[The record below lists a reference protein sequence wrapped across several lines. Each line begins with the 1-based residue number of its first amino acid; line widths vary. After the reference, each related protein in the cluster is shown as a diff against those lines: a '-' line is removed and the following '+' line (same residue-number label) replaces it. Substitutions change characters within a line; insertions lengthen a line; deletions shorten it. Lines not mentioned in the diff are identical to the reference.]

1 MDINTLKLNY
11 KTLIYPS
18 AVGLASLIIIIFVIV
33 PQLQSFL
40 SGQDDLKLKQAR
52 LNTLEVKAKELESFD
67 QDAYTEKLLNAFY
80 YLPVDKDYSNII
92 GIFRELTASAGMSL
106 TSLHPGSAT
115 AESSYLVKADIV
127 GQVSSLGAMLEAIE
141 KSPRVMKLES
151 VETSTSTSGLLNAT
165 LTVSVYYASPPQSL
179 GAVDAPLPKLTEGDQ
194 VVLSS
199 LIPPSAQSS
208 STTII
213 LPSGKSNP
221 FE

>member
-1 MDINTLKLNY
+1 MDINTLKLHY
-11 KTLIYPS
+11 KTIIYPLT
-18 AVGLASLIIIIFVIV
+18 VGIASLVLIIFVII
-33 PQLQSFL
+33 PQLQGFIT
-40 SGQDDLKLKQAR
+40 GQDDLKTKQAR
-52 LNTLEVKAKELESFD
+52 LDVLEVKAKELESFN
-67 QDAYTEKLLNAFY
+67 QEAYTEKLLNAFY

-106 TSLHPGSAT
+106 NSLHPGSGPA
-115 AESSYLVKADIV
+115 ANSYSVKADIV

-151 VETSTSTSGLLNAT
+151 VETSTPTSGLLNAT
-165 LTVSVYYASPPQSL
+165 LTVSVYYAAPPQSL
-179 GAVDAPLPKLTEGDQ
+179 GAIDVPLPKLTEQDQ

-199 LIPPSAQSS
+199 LTPPSAQSS

>member
-1 MDINTLKLNY
+1 MDINTLKSNY

-18 AVGLASLIIIIFVIV
+18 VVGLASLIIIIFVIV
-33 PQLQSFL
+33 PQLQGFL

-52 LNTLEVKAKELESFD
+52 LNTLEVKAKELESFN
-67 QDAYTEKLLNAFY
+67 QEAYTEKLLNAFY

-106 TSLHPGSAT
+106 NSLHPGSGPA
-115 AESSYLVKADIV
+115 ANSYSVKADIV
-127 GQVSSLGAMLEAIE
+127 GQTSSLGAMLEAIE

-151 VETSTSTSGLLNAT
+151 VETSTSTSGLNAT
-165 LTVSVYYASPPQSL
+165 LTVSVYYDAPPQSL
-179 GAVDAPLPKLTEGDQ
+179 GAIDVPLPKLTEQDQ

-199 LIPPSAQSS
+199 LTPPSAQSG
-208 STTII
+208 STTIV

-221 FE
+221 F

>member
-1 MDINTLKLNY
+1 MDINTLKSNY

-18 AVGLASLIIIIFVIV
+18 VVGLASLIIIIFVIV
-33 PQLQSFL
+33 PQLQGFL

-52 LNTLEVKAKELESFD
+52 LNTLEVKAKELESFN
-67 QDAYTEKLLNAFY
+67 QEAYTEKLLNAFY

-106 TSLHPGSAT
+106 NSLHPGSGPA
-115 AESSYLVKADIV
+115 ANSYSVKADIV
-127 GQVSSLGAMLEAIE
+127 GQTSSLGAMLEAIE

-151 VETSTSTSGLLNAT
+151 VETSTSTSGLNAT
-165 LTVSVYYASPPQSL
+165 LTVSVYYDAPPQSL
-179 GAVDAPLPKLTEGDQ
+179 GAIDVPLPKLTEQDQ

-199 LIPPSAQSS
+199 LTPPSAQSG
-208 STTII
+208 STTIV

>member
-1 MDINTLKLNY
+1 MDISSLKLHY
-11 KTLIYPS
+11 KTLIYPLV
-18 AVGLASLIIIIFVIV
+18 VGVASLILIIFVIV
-33 PQLQSFL
+33 PQLQGFIT
-40 SGQDDLKLKQAR
+40 GQDDLKLKQAR
-52 LNTLEVKAKELESFD
+52 LNTLEVKAKELESFN
-67 QDAYTEKLLNAFY
+67 QEAYTEKLLNAFY
-80 YLPVDKDYSNII
+80 YLPVDRDYNNII
-92 GIFRELTASAGMSL
+92 GIFRELTASVGMSL
-106 TSLHPGSAT
+106 TSLHPGAGQVSG
-115 AESSYLVKADIV
+115 SYLVKADIV

-199 LIPPSAQSS
+199 LTPPSAQSG
-208 STTII
+208 STTIV